1 MNERET
7 VFMEERKQK
16 ILNLLRESEKVT
28 VSYLSEL
35 FNVSGATI
43 RSDLRDLETE
53 KLLLRTHGGAIRIS
67 KSAFEIEPQ
76 KRGESSERKEAIAR
90 EAIKFIDDGDT
101 IAVDTGSTCY
111 AFARRLG
118 AKRNLRVVTNDLS
131 IAALLDQFEDITV
144 FFIGG
149 VIRKHYNC
157 TIGSFG
163 SAPFQD
169 LVVDKAILGTNSF
182 TLAKGATT
190 PDVGQAEMKKLLV
203 SISDK
208 IFVLGSSEKIG
219 RNSFVTFAESKYI
232 DVFITDEAIGKAYKE
247 SIEDSGIELVVA
259 KVEGSMDYLK

>member
-1 MNERET
+1 MNEKET
-7 VFMEERKQK
+7 VFMEERKQM
-16 ILNLLRESEKVT
+16 ILNLLQETEKVT

-53 KLLLRTHGGAIRIS
+53 KLLLRTHGGAMRIS

-76 KRGESSERKEAIAR
+76 KRGEFTQCKEAIAR
-90 EAIKFIDDGDT
+90 EAVKFIDDGDT

-111 AFARRLG
+111 TFAKQLG
-118 AKRNLRVVTNDLS
+118 AKKDLRVVTNDLS
-131 IAALLDQFEDITV
+131 IAALLYQFEDITV
-144 FFIGG
+144 YFIGG

-169 LVVDKAILGTNSF
+169 LVVDKAIMGTNSF

-190 PDVGQAEMKKLLV
+190 PDVGQAEMKRLLV

-208 IFVLGSSEKIG
+208 VFLLGSSDKIG
-219 RNSFVTFAESKYI
+219 RNSFVTFAESNQI
-232 DVFITDEAIGKAYKE
+232 DVIITDGEISKAYKE
-247 SIEDSGIELVVA
+247 SIEDSGIELVIA
-259 KVEGSMDYLK
+259 E

>member
-1 MNERET
+1 MNEKET
-7 VFMEERKQK
+7 VFMEERKQM
-16 ILNLLRESEKVT
+16 ILNLLQETEKVT

-53 KLLLRTHGGAIRIS
+53 KLLLRTHGGAMRIS

-76 KRGESSERKEAIAR
+76 KRGEFTQCKEAIAR
-90 EAIKFIDDGDT
+90 EAVKFIDDGDT

-111 AFARRLG
+111 TFAKQLG
-118 AKRNLRVVTNDLS
+118 AKKDLRVVTNDLS

-144 FFIGG
+144 YFIGG

-169 LVVDKAILGTNSF
+169 LVVDKAIMGTNSF

-190 PDVGQAEMKKLLV
+190 PDVGQAEMKRLLV

-208 IFVLGSSEKIG
+208 VFLLGSSDKIG
-219 RNSFVTFAESKYI
+219 RNSFVTFAESNQI
-232 DVFITDEAIGKAYKE
+232 DVIITDGEISKAYKE
-247 SIEDSGIELVVA
+247 SIEDSGIELVIA
-259 KVEGSMDYLK
+259 E

>member
-1 MNERET
+1 MNEKET
-7 VFMEERKQK
+7 VFMEERKQM
-16 ILNLLRESEKVT
+16 ILNLLQETEKVT
-28 VSYLSEL
+28 VAYLSEL

-43 RSDLRDLETE
+43 RSDLRDLENE
-53 KLLLRTHGGAIRIS
+53 KLLLRTHGGAMRIS

-76 KRGESSERKEAIAR
+76 KRGESTECKEAIAR
-90 EAIKFIDDGDT
+90 EAVKFIDDGDT

-111 AFARRLG
+111 MFAKLLG
-118 AKRNLRVVTNDLS
+118 TKKDLRVVTNDLS

-144 FFIGG
+144 YFIGG

-169 LVVDKAILGTNSF
+169 LVVDKAIMGTNSF

-190 PDVGQAEMKKLLV
+190 PDVGQAEMKRLLV

-208 IFVLGSSEKIG
+208 VFILGNSDKIG
-219 RNSFVTFAESKYI
+219 RNSFVTFAESNHI
-232 DVFITDEAIGKAYKE
+232 DVIITDGAISKAYKE
-247 SIEDSGIELVVA
+247 SIEDSGIELVIA
-259 KVEGSMDYLK
+259 E